1 MENAQEILV
10 IILSVFLAIF
20 LILNSIFLIIAIKI
34 ALTVKRVSQ
43 KAESLA
49 DKAEAFGEF
58 VQHAATP
65 MIIGRLFSNVSD
77 ALFNRS
83 GKSKRK

>member
-10 IILSVFLAIF
+10 IILSVFLALF
-20 LILNSIFLIIAIKI
+20 LILNSVFLIIAIKI

-43 KAESLA
+43 KAENLA

>member
-10 IILSVFLAIF
+10 IILSSFLAIF
-20 LILNSIFLIIAIKI
+20 LVLNIIFLIIAIRV
-34 ALTVKRVSQ
+34 ALVVKRVTT
-43 KAESLA
+43 KAEVLA

-65 MIIGRLFSNVSD
+65 MIIGKLFSNMSD
-77 ALFNRS
+77 MLFKRPS
-83 GKSKRK
+83 KSKRK

>member
-10 IILSVFLAIF
+10 IILSVFLALF

-43 KAESLA
+43 KAENLA

>member
-10 IILSVFLAIF
+10 IILAVFLAIF
-20 LILNSIFLIIAIKI
+20 LVLNIIFLVIAIKI
-34 ALTVKRVSQ
+34 AVTVKRVTQ

-65 MIIGRLFSNVSD
+65 MIIGRLLSNVSD
-77 ALFNRS
+77 TLFKRP

>member
-10 IILSVFLAIF
+10 VILASFLALF
-20 LILNSIFLIIAIKI
+20 LLLNIVFLIIAIRV
-34 ALTVKRVSQ
+34 AVTVKRVTA
-43 KAESLA
+43 KAEVLA

-65 MIIGRLFSNVSD
+65 MIIGKLFSNLSD
-77 ALFNRS
+77 TLFKRP